1 MRNNILITGITG
13 QVGSQLADYILEN
26 TDLDVVGMMRW
37 QEPLDNLYHLTDRIN
52 KKDRISEHSFFILSD
67 ILIRKPSCF
76 FTSFIVF
83 I

>member
-37 QEPLDNLYHLTDRIN
+37 QEPLDNLYH
-52 KKDRISEHSFFILSD
+52 
-67 ILIRKPSCF
+67 
-76 FTSFIVF
+76 
-83 I
+83 